1 MKRALEGTWS
11 RSDIVFCA
19 VFAFIACY
27 IVVFG
32 FASGTLLE
40 SDMKVYF
47 NNAQNL
53 LSAGFYWP
61 IGYPLFLS
69 PFLKVFGPDPS
80 VVVWINF
87 FLHLAGG
94 FLLGKMVRSSFGI
107 VPGLLAMA
115 IYLLNR
121 EQIFVMNLVLAENLM
136 NPLIIFVCYLALKY
150 ARGDSRTWLM
160 AMVCGFAM
168 LVKANFAWVATPV
181 VAAAFVSRGFGR
193 NNWKRFA
200 RFLSVAVL
208 VPGLYG
214 VFNSL
219 EHGRFVPMSSNGP
232 VNLYIGNNPK
242 ADGVSS
248 GAFVP
253 LEALHGPKV
262 EKQYVKKAFEFR
274 RTQKKRVRFLTNKRL
289 RFWWT
294 TESKVSGLYQGLEKS
309 GHMSLNRFVSTV
321 SFPVFGLLGLFLLP
335 LSLLMQNPSL
345 GGGGRFRPQTV
356 AGFGFLSVAICV
368 LVLLS
373 VKFLSWTAAYWLMGV
388 ASLMPA
394 AWFLLR
400 RFKPREGWV
409 IMAIPFAFH
418 LFTGLFTFFF
428 FVKVRFRSS
437 MNIFYALAAAS
448 LVYIV
453 LDVISRKSSR
463 PKVS

>member
-115 IYLLNR
+115 MYLLNR

-274 RTQKKRVRFLTNKRL
+274 RTQKKRVRFLTTRRL
-289 RFWWT
+289 DFWWGRSSRAS
-294 TESKVSGLYQGLEKS
+294 ELYSELVRSKNL
-309 GHMSLNRFVSTV
+309 SLTRFVSTK
-321 SFPVFGLLGLFLLP
+321 SFPTVALLGMVLMSVFFLGRLESP
-335 LSLLMQNPSL
+335 VDRAGRRRCRAVFLAGLATLAFVGLYFLYSVKGWYGLYL
-345 GGGGRFRPQTV
+345 GLALV
-356 AGFGFLSVAICV
+356 SVGPV
-368 LVLLS
+368 LVALIWPPKQRELW
-373 VKFLSWTAAYWLMGV
+373 VWLAMSPG
-388 ASLMPA
+388 
-394 AWFLLR
+394 
-400 RFKPREGWV
+400 
-409 IMAIPFAFH
+409 FH
-418 LFTGLFTFFF
+418 LFTGLFTFLF
-428 FVKVRFRSS
+428 FVKVRFRST
-437 MNIFYALAAAS
+437 MNIYYSLTAAFVVY
-448 LVYIV
+448 LVW
-453 LDVISRKSSR
+453 LMLQSRLTKT
-463 PKVS
+463 KK